1 MKFRGLASLVFLLS
15 LGLARAQVTVEVT
28 LPQDQFLQGESLPV
42 AVRIVNRSGQT
53 LRLGEGQDWLAFS
66 LEGREGQAVPKLG
79 DVPVEGEFLL
89 ESSQVA
95 IKHVD
100 LAPYFSLSGPGRFGV
115 VAAVKIK
122 DWGHQVESLPK
133 YFDIVDG
140 SKLWEQVVG
149 IPEGADKTSTMPEVR
164 RYILQQANYIKGQLR
179 LYLRVTDSTGR
190 AIRVFNLGP
199 MLSFSRPEPQVDKL
213 SHLHVLYQKGP
224 GSYSYTVFDLDG
236 KVLIHQTY
244 EYLTT
249 RPRLKLDD
257 DGSVSVTGGSRKVGA
272 NDVPPPTPEELEQA
286 AKQAEQPAA
295 PAPAQTQTNSAK
307 GKKK

>member
-1 MKFRGLASLVFLLS
+1 MG
-15 LGLARAQVTVEVT
+15 E
-28 LPQDQFLQGESLPV
+28 PLQV

-53 LRLGEGQDWLAFS
+53 LRLGEGQDWLTFS
-66 LEGREGQAVPKLG
+66 LEGREGQAVPKSG

-100 LAPYFSLSGPGRFGV
+100 LAPYFSLSGPGRYGI

-122 DWGHQVESLPK
+122 DWGHQVESRPK
-133 YFDIVDG
+133 YFDIIDG

-149 IPEGADKTSTMPEVR
+149 VPEAADKTSTMPEVR

-179 LYLRVTDSTGR
+179 LYMRVTDDYGR
-190 AIRVFNLGP
+190 AIRVFNMGP

-213 SHLHVLYQKGP
+213 SHLHVLYQNGP
-224 GSYSYTVFDLDG
+224 GSYSYTIFNLDG
-236 KVLIHQTY
+236 QVLTHQTY
-244 EYLTT
+244 EYLAT

-257 DGSVSVTGGSRKVGA
+257 DGNVMVAGGSRRVAA
-272 NDVPPPTPEELEQA
+272 NDVPAPTREELEQA
-286 AKQAEQPAA
+286 TKLADNPPTPPPA
-295 PAPAQTQTNSAK
+295 QTNSAK
-307 GKKK
+307 AKKK